1 MSNTNKLSHLAA
13 QLAPKPT
20 PTTDPPPAAETPT
33 PAPPP
38 KEPTAPDPLAPNKAP
53 TWEELHQR
61 ATFHLPREM
70 VARVRATAKAEGVS
84 ASSWVARVIGAA
96 LD

>member
-1 MSNTNKLSHLAA
+1 MSKKLGHLAA
-13 QLAPKPT
+13 QLAPAT
-20 PTTDPPPAAETPT
+20 PAEPATPAGESP
-33 PAPPP
+33 PAPPA
-38 KEPTAPDPLAPNKAP
+38 KVAAPVDRLAPNKAP
-53 TWEELHQR
+53 TWEEMHQR

-84 ASSWVARVIGAA
+84 ASAWVARALGEA

>member
-1 MSNTNKLSHLAA
+1 MSKKLGHLAA
-13 QLAPKPT
+13 QLTPATPAEPT
-20 PTTDPPPAAETPT
+20 PDDEAP
-33 PAPPP
+33 PAPPA
-38 KEPTAPDPLAPNKAP
+38 KAAAHGDRLAPNKAP
-53 TWEELHQR
+53 TWEEMHQR

-84 ASSWVARVIGAA
+84 ASAWVARALGKA

>member
-1 MSNTNKLSHLAA
+1 MSKKLGHLAA
-13 QLAPKPT
+13 QLAP
-20 PTTDPPPAAETPT
+20 PAQG
-33 PAPPP
+33 
-38 KEPTAPDPLAPNKAP
+38 DPLAPNKAP

-84 ASSWVARVIGAA
+84 ASAWVARALGEA

>member
-1 MSNTNKLSHLAA
+1 MSKKLGHLAA
-13 QLAPKPT
+13 QL
-20 PTTDPPPAAETPT
+20 T
-33 PAPPP
+33 PATPDEPATPAGESPVAPPV
-38 KEPTAPDPLAPNKAP
+38 KAAAPVDRLAPNKAP
-53 TWEELHQR
+53 TWEEMHQR

-84 ASSWVARVIGAA
+84 ASAWVARALGKA